1 MIIPTAREEQLAKE
15 IVDCAYKVHTK
26 LGPGLLESIYE
37 ICFCHELETKK
48 IPYQRQVFVL
58 PVYDGTP
65 LKGSLRLDVLV
76 DDLIICEL
84 KSVESLNAL
93 FLSQIMSQLRLSQK
107 RLEFLINFNVATIK
121 QGIRRVILDPNNHRQ

>member
-1 MIIPTAREEQLAKE
+1 M
-15 IVDCAYKVHTK
+15 
-26 LGPGLLESIYE
+26 
-37 ICFCHELETKK
+37 
-48 IPYQRQVFVL
+48 L